1 MYSNSFLNNLTPAS
15 PNVERSAYRIC
26 DSSNFVNN
34 ELLSVYNKV
43 KIYIILVNIFSNIL
57 RRVLCLKY
65 FFCYIF

>member
-1 MYSNSFLNNLTPAS
+1 MYSNSFLNSLTPAL

-43 KIYIILVNIFSNIL
+43 KMYSKIVNIFSNFYL
-57 RRVLCLKY
+57 VKNDL
-65 FFCYIF
+65 